1 MEEFPDNMFHP
12 NPMMDR
18 IRQLEEANHRLT
30 ETGAGLTKN
39 AQDFWN
45 RIQLQQ
51 QDIEALINAAR
62 TKDEQI
68 TYLKGILELAHG
80 QLESWKE
87 KARELQT
94 IGKDLENRLSN
105 QTNVSVSPMTDERP
119 WPSEGSIVQVLN
131 PHYAVQNIYFYVLA
145 VGPSTYTWPQSGQT
159 TTLSDGQYLVIGVK
173 QIESEETQLRDGVD
187 WDIIRFGIE
196 SATGPDSKFGNY
208 ISLEKPLE

>member
-1 MEEFPDNMFHP
+1 MAEFPDNMF
-12 NPMMDR
+12 
-18 IRQLEEANHRLT
+18 QLREANQRLQEANQRLT

-45 RIQLQQ
+45 RMQLQQ

-119 WPSEGSIVQVLN
+119 WPHVGSIVEVMN
-131 PHYAVQNIYFYVLA
+131 PDYAVQNIYFYVLA
-145 VGPSTYTWPQSGQT
+145 VGPSTYTWSRSRQT
-159 TTLSDGQYLVIGVK
+159 TKLLDGQYLVIGVK
-173 QIESEETQLRDGVD
+173 QFDSDKPESELRDGVD
-187 WDIIRFGIE
+187 WDIIRIGIG

-208 ISLEKPLE
+208 ISPEKPLE